1 MRTTALQRAANS
13 YDEKLF
19 QSGDGKYHFN
29 RDSNFE
35 VGSNVYIF
43 FDNICILKY
52 ISSIVIKSCT
62 LVQRK
67 EEIRMMMVDVF
78 EV

>member
-1 MRTTALQRAANS
+1 MTNWKVSLFS
-13 YDEKLF
+13 LLDE
-19 QSGDGKYHFN
+19 KYHFD
-29 RDSNFE
+29 RETLNFE